1 MATTFTIGQTVLIEA
16 RTFPGSNKPGGTG
29 IIQHI
34 HTADDS
40 QTPIKVDVK
49 YVLGG
54 RESNIEMTYVSLPKE
69 EGSRRERRQDV
80 KMNIGGEK
88 KLNKKRSAL
97 KDIDGNSKKQKVE
110 KGLPVGCVME
120 GDWMVIKVSYCL
132 SCEHK
137 LVQEMS
143 WLDLQI

>member
-1 MATTFTIGQTVLIEA
+1 M
-16 RTFPGSNKPGGTG
+16 
-29 IIQHI
+29 
-34 HTADDS
+34 
-40 QTPIKVDVK
+40 
-49 YVLGG
+49 
-54 RESNIEMTYVSLPKE
+54 
-69 EGSRRERRQDV
+69 

-132 SCEHK
+132 SC
-137 LVQEMS
+137 MS
-143 WLDLQI
+143 WLDLQIWRLLCLYVLVMMLWLNSISCGLH